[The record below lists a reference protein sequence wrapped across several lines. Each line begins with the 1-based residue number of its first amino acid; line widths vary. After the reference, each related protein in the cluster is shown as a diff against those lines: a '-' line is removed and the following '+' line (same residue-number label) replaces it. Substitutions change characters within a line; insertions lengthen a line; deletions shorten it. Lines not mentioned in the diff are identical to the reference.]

1 MNINV
6 SFDPVRLL
14 GNACLALLGG
24 LAGNFLAAVI
34 VAALTPSLDGG
45 SLYAFAGLLMLAGSM
60 LFVKAIVAVVVAAVA
75 TAVTSTARSATLF
88 SLGAGA
94 VIGFAFS
101 LIMGL
106 S

>member
-1 MNINV
+1 
-6 SFDPVRLL
+6 
-14 GNACLALLGG
+14 
-24 LAGNFLAAVI
+24 
-34 VAALTPSLDGG
+34 
-45 SLYAFAGLLMLAGSM
+45 
-60 LFVKAIVAVVVAAVA
+60 VA

-94 VIGFAFS
+94 AIGFAFS